1 MARQRVFLLSVTLTI
16 MAAMPA
22 LGQEAAPVSGP
33 ARARSTA
40 STPDFFG
47 VWNHPSF
54 PWYEPPASG
63 PGPVTNRSR
72 WPYIVNQQSSFGG
85 GSPGLPPS
93 RDGQGVSDYDQ
104 LVGDYTNPILQPW
117 AAAVVKKFG
126 EISLAGITYPNP
138 SNQCWP
144 EPVPFIFKR
153 VQMQMIQQAD
163 KITILYGED
172 HEVRWVRLNRPHPT
186 PVTPSW
192 HGDSVGHY
200 EGDTLVIDTIGV
212 RTDHPYAMIDL
223 FGTPYTKSLHVVE
236 RYRLRDYD
244 DVRDAI
250 ERNLKE
256 NWQAGGD
263 VFSRHRGKFL
273 QLHLT
278 IEDEGVFTAPWTA
291 TLTYVP
297 ARNDQLREDVCAENM
312 QFYPHKNAAVPTAVK
327 PDF

>member
-1 MARQRVFLLSVTLTI
+1 MGRQRVFLLSVTLTA
-16 MAAMPA
+16 MAATPA
-22 LGQEAAPVSGP
+22 LGQDAALVIQ
-33 ARARSTA
+33 STA

-47 VWNHPSF
+47 VWRHPSF

-72 WPYIVNQQSSFGG
+72 WPYIVNQQPSVFG
-85 GSPGLPPS
+85 GSPGLPPNK
-93 RDGQGVSDYDQ
+93 DGQGE
-104 LVGDYTNPILQPW
+104 
-117 AAAVVKKFG
+117 VVKKFG
-126 EISLAGITYPNP
+126 ELAGITYPNP

-153 VQMQMIQQAD
+153 IQMQMIQQAD

-172 HEVRWVRLNRPHPT
+172 HEVRWVRLNQPHPT
-186 PVTPSW
+186 RVTPSW
-192 HGDSVGHY
+192 HGDSVGRY

-256 NWQAGGD
+256 NWQPGGD

-278 IEDEGVFTAPWTA
+278 IEDEGVFTTPWTA

-297 ARNDQLREDVCAENM
+297 APNSQLLEDVCAENL
-312 QFYPHKNAAVPTAVK
+312 QFYPHKNAAVPTADK

>member
-1 MARQRVFLLSVTLTI
+1 MGRQLVFLLSVTLT
-16 MAAMPA
+16 AATPA
-22 LGQEAAPVSGP
+22 LGQNAVPVSGP
-33 ARARSTA
+33 ARTQSAA

-54 PWYEPPASG
+54 PWYEPPAAG
-63 PGPVTNRSR
+63 PGPLTNRSR
-72 WPYIVNQQSSFGG
+72 WPYIVNQQPSVG

-93 RDGQGVSDYDQ
+93 KDGQGVSDYDQ

-117 AAAVVKKFG
+117 AAEVVKKFG
-126 EISLAGITYPNP
+126 EISLAGISYPNP

-153 VQMQMIQQAD
+153 IQMQMIQQAD

-172 HEVRWVRLNRPHPT
+172 HEVRWVRLNQPHPT

-212 RTDHPYAMIDL
+212 RTDHPHAMIDL

-236 RYRLRDYD
+236 RYRLRGYD
-244 DVRDAI
+244 DGRGAI
-250 ERNLKE
+250 ERELKKKL
-256 NWQAGGD
+256 QPAGG
-263 VFSRHRGKFL
+263 VFSQHRGKFL

-278 IEDEGVFTAPWTA
+278 IEDEGVFTVPWTA

-297 ARNDQLREDVCAENM
+297 APIDQLREDVCAENL
-312 QFYPHKNAAVPTAVK
+312 QFYPHKNAAVPTADR